1 MLNVLFRHHKIHAIL
16 CLASKPKVAEKK
28 KKRNVITAVG
38 HFISW
43 CAEISLFGILG
54 SIATAGQCCQMAKNM
69 PSFPWVAGG
78 WGGVHLSCACDFDKV
93 FPIL

>member
-78 WGGVHLSCACDFDKV
+78 WGGGLQSKGRKGLSFVA
-93 FPIL
+93 